1 MSSQPID
8 ADAYTTP
15 FQLTSKFFRDVYPA
29 INPATNKAVRAD
41 GKVVIITGAG
51 GGLGFGIARS
61 FISGGAKGI
70 VLVGRNQKSLDGVVA
85 DLKADSAKLLPIVGD
100 ITSDT
105 DVDAI
110 YKKALAEFSKVDI
123 LVNAAGAMNVGP
135 IGVIEPSKWWENFEV
150 NTRGV
155 FNMSSGF
162 VQAIGGEGTIINL
175 VTLGASF
182 LVPGLS
188 GYSASKLAVI
198 KFGECL
204 DLEQPNLRV
213 FSVHPGMVEA
223 ESGRG
228 MVVEPFLPFSK
239 DTAALTGGLS
249 VFLTT
254 PKADF
259 LKGGYLH
266 ANWDVEELEKHK
278 DEITEKKLMKLAFL
292 HGQLQPGGYSWS
304 A

>member
-15 FQLTSKFFRDVYPA
+15 FQLTAKCFRDVYPA
-29 INPATNKAVRAD
+29 IDPTTNKAVRAD
-41 GKVVIITGAG
+41 GKVVIITGAA
-51 GGLGFGIARS
+51 GGLGFGIAKS
-61 FISGGAKGI
+61 FIAGGAKGI
-70 VLVGRNQKSLDGVVA
+70 VLVGRNQKSLEAVVA
-85 DLKADSAKLLPIVGD
+85 DLKSDSTKLLPLAGD

-110 YKKALAEFSKVDI
+110 YNKVLAAFGKVDV

-135 IGVIEPSKWWENFEV
+135 IGVLEPPKWWENFEV

-155 FNMSSGF
+155 FNTSSGF
-162 VQAIGGEGTIINL
+162 IKATGGEGTIINL

-182 LVPGLS
+182 VAPGLS

-198 KFGECL
+198 KFGEFL
-204 DLEQPNLRV
+204 DVEQPKLRV

-223 ESGRG
+223 EGGRG

-239 DTAALTGGLS
+239 DKAALTGGLS
-249 VFLTT
+249 VYLTT

-259 LKGGYLH
+259 LRGGYLH
-266 ANWDVEELEKHK
+266 ANWDVEELKKHK
-278 DEITEKKLMKLAFL
+278 DEITEKKLIKLGFL
-292 HGQLQPGGYSWS
+292 NAQLQPGGYPWS